1 MMYRLVSIA
10 LLALVIIDTIIILYM
25 KKRIKYKTTMI
36 DKKQQMASK
45 NDRLFRMALKW
56 AEKNTQEKC
65 VYSFL
70 KARGYSTILVYGM
83 HYAGEL
89 VVEELMNS
97 DIQVVCG
104 VDQNAEKIVSFVK
117 TIHPHDEFPVV
128 DAIIVTAVDAFPLI
142 EEKLIKKVSC
152 PIISLEDIIYD

>member
-1 MMYRLVSIA
+1 MGR
-10 LLALVIIDTIIILYM
+10 
-25 KKRIKYKTTMI
+25 
-36 DKKQQMASK
+36 
-45 NDRLFRMALKW
+45 
-56 AEKNTQEKC
+56 EKNTQEKVC
-65 VYSFL
+65 IFIFL

-104 VDQNAEKIVSFVK
+104 VDQKCGKKIVSFVK

-142 EEKLIKKVSC
+142 EEKN
-152 PIISLEDIIYD
+152 